1 MAIFAISDL
10 MCRCFMEKTLLIMA
24 AGMGSRFGG
33 LKQIEPVGPNGEFII
48 DYSIYDAVK
57 AGFTKVVFVIKEE
70 NFAIFKETVGNRVSK
85 HIKVEYA
92 FQDMDKL
99 PVGFTRPADREKPWG
114 TSHAILAAKDL
125 IHENFAI
132 INADDFYGR
141 DAYFVMSKFLDEVYS
156 DNTYCV
162 VGYKLGNT
170 LSANGS
176 VKRGVCY
183 ESNGLLTKLIES
195 KVERTDN
202 GIIAS
207 PLDGSDSF
215 NVTEET
221 LVSMNMLGF
230 NTSIF
235 DYIEENFPKY
245 LNDHMDDILKCEY
258 LIPDTVF
265 DAMKKGFCKVKLLS
279 TTARWQGITYKEDKQ
294 LVVDEISGLINEGVY
309 PAKLWD

>member
-1 MAIFAISDL
+1 
-10 MCRCFMEKTLLIMA
+10 MEKTLLIMA

-70 NFAIFKETVGNRVSK
+70 NFEIFKETIGNRVSK

-99 PVGFTRPADREKPWG
+99 PSGFTRPALREKPWG

-141 DAYFVMSKFLDEVYS
+141 DAYYVVSKFLDEVY
-156 DNTYCV
+156 DNNTYCV
-162 VGYKLGNT
+162 VGYRLGNT

-176 VKRGVCY
+176 VKRGVCH
-183 ESNGLLTKLIES
+183 ENNGYLTELIES
-195 KVERTDN
+195 KVERVN
-202 GIIAS
+202 QGIVAS

-215 NVTEET
+215 AVNEDT

-245 LNDHMDDILKCEY
+245 LAAHMDNILKCEY

-265 DAMKKGFCKVKLLS
+265 DAMKNNFCDVKLLS
-279 TTARWQGITYKEDKQ
+279 TTAKWQGITYKEDKQ
-294 LVVDEISGLINEGVY
+294 LVMDEIDGLIESGVY
-309 PAKLWD
+309 PSKLWN

>member
-1 MAIFAISDL
+1 
-10 MCRCFMEKTLLIMA
+10 MEKTLLIMA

-70 NFAIFKETVGNRVSK
+70 NFEIFKETVGNRVSK

-99 PVGFTRPADREKPWG
+99 PLGFTRPADREKPWG

-141 DAYFVMSKFLDEVYS
+141 DAYYVMSRFLDEKYDS
-156 DNTYCV
+156 NIYCV
-162 VGYKLGNT
+162 VGYRLGNT
-170 LSANGS
+170 LSLNGS
-176 VKRGVCY
+176 VKRGVCH
-183 ESNGLLTKLIES
+183 EENGFLTELIES
-195 KVERTDN
+195 KVERTDD
-202 GIIAS
+202 GIVAS

-215 NVTEET
+215 NVTEDT

-245 LNDHMDDILKCEY
+245 LASHMDDILKCEY

-265 DAMKKGFCKVKLLS
+265 DAMKKNFCKVKLLS
-279 TTARWQGITYKEDKQ
+279 TTARWQGITYREDKQ
-294 LVVDEISGLINEGVY
+294 LVMDEISSLIDEGIY
-309 PAKLWD
+309 PSKLWD

>member
-1 MAIFAISDL
+1 
-10 MCRCFMEKTLLIMA
+10 MEKTLLIMA

-70 NFAIFKETVGNRVSK
+70 NFEIFKETVGNRVSN

-99 PVGFTRPADREKPWG
+99 PLGFTRPIDREKPWG

-141 DAYFVMSKFLDEVYS
+141 DAYYVMSKFLDENYI

-162 VGYKLGNT
+162 VGYRLGNT
-170 LSANGS
+170 LSLNGS
-176 VKRGVCY
+176 VKRGVCHN
-183 ESNGLLTKLIES
+183 ENGYLTELIES
-195 KVERTDN
+195 KVERVEG
-202 GIIAS
+202 GIVAS
-207 PLDGSDSF
+207 PLDGSASF
-215 NVTEET
+215 SVTDDT

-235 DYIEENFPKY
+235 NYIEENFPKY
-245 LNDHMDDILKCEY
+245 LSLHMDNILTCEY

-279 TTARWQGITYKEDKQ
+279 TTAKWQGITYREDKQ
-294 LVVDEISGLINEGVY
+294 LVIDEINGLINEGVY
-309 PAKLWD
+309 PSKLWD

>member
-1 MAIFAISDL
+1 
-10 MCRCFMEKTLLIMA
+10 MEKTLLIMA

-70 NFAIFKETVGNRVSK
+70 NFDIFKETVGNRVSK

-99 PVGFTRPADREKPWG
+99 PEGFTRPVDREKPWG

-141 DAYFVMSKFLDEVYS
+141 DAYYVMSKFLDEVHT

-162 VGYKLGNT
+162 VGYRLGNT
-170 LSANGS
+170 LSLNGS
-176 VKRGVCY
+176 VKRGVCH
-183 ESNGLLTKLIES
+183 EENGYLTELIES
-195 KVERTDN
+195 KVERVTG
-202 GIIAS
+202 GIVAS

-215 NVTEET
+215 NVTEDT

-230 NTSIF
+230 NSSIF

-245 LNDHMDDILKCEY
+245 LSAHMDNILKCEY

-279 TTARWQGITYKEDKQ
+279 TTAKWQGITYREDKQ
-294 LVVDEISGLINEGVY
+294 LVMDEIDGLINEGVY

>member
-1 MAIFAISDL
+1 
-10 MCRCFMEKTLLIMA
+10 MEKTLLIMA

-48 DYSIYDAVK
+48 DYSIFDAVR
-57 AGFTKVVFVIKEE
+57 AGFTKVVFVIKKE
-70 NFAIFKETVGNRVSK
+70 NFDVFKETVGNRVSK

-92 FQDMDKL
+92 FQDMDDL
-99 PVGFTRPADREKPWG
+99 PNGFVRPEGREKPWG
-114 TSHAILAAKDL
+114 TSHAILSAKDL
-125 IHENFAI
+125 IDSNFAI

-141 DAYFVMSKFLDEVYS
+141 DAYYVMSKFLDES
-156 DNTYCV
+156 FDTNTYCV

-170 LSANGS
+170 LSNNGS
-176 VKRGVCY
+176 VKRGVCNEVDGY
-183 ESNGLLTKLIES
+183 LTELIES
-195 KVERTDN
+195 KVERVDN
-202 GIIAS
+202 GIMAS
-207 PLDGSDSF
+207 PLDGSTPFSVNDD
-215 NVTEET
+215 T

-245 LNDHMDDILKCEY
+245 LEAHKDDILKCEY

-265 DAMKKGFCKVKLLS
+265 DAMKKGFARVKLLS
-279 TTARWQGITYKEDKQ
+279 TTAKWQGITYREDKQ
-294 LVVDEISGLINEGVY
+294 LVVDEINSLIEAGDY

>member
-1 MAIFAISDL
+1 
-10 MCRCFMEKTLLIMA
+10 MEKTLLIMA

-48 DYSIYDAVK
+48 DYSIYDALK
-57 AGFTKVVFVIKEE
+57 AGFNKVVFVIKRE
-70 NFAIFKETVGNRVSK
+70 NFDLFKETVGNRVSK

-92 FQDMDKL
+92 FQDMDDL
-99 PVGFTRPADREKPWG
+99 PGGFKRPVDREKPWG
-114 TSHAILAAKDL
+114 TSHAILSAKNL

-141 DAYFVMSKFLDEVYS
+141 DAYYVMSKFLDENHS

-170 LSANGS
+170 LSLNGS

-183 ESNGLLTKLIES
+183 ENSGFLTELIES
-195 KVERTDN
+195 KVERVDN
-202 GIIAS
+202 GIVAS

-215 NVTEET
+215 DVTEDT

-235 DYIEENFPKY
+235 NYIEDNFPKF
-245 LNDHMDDILKCEY
+245 LEAHKDDILKCEY

-265 DAMKKGFCKVKLLS
+265 DAMSNGFCRVKLLS
-279 TTARWQGITYKEDKQ
+279 TSAKWQGITYKEDKQ
-294 LVVDEISGLINEGVY
+294 LVVDEISSLVREGVY
-309 PAKLWD
+309 PSKLWD

>member
-1 MAIFAISDL
+1 
-10 MCRCFMEKTLLIMA
+10 MEKILLIMA

-70 NFAIFKETVGNRVSK
+70 NFEIFKETVGNRVSK
-85 HIKVEYA
+85 HIEVEYV
-92 FQDMDKL
+92 FQDMNKL
-99 PVGFTRPADREKPWG
+99 PVGFTCPADREKPWG

-125 IHENFAI
+125 IHGNFAI

-141 DAYFVMSKFLDEVYS
+141 DAYCVMSRFLDEDYDS
-156 DNTYCV
+156 NIYCL

-170 LSANGS
+170 LSDNGL

-183 ESNGLLTKLIES
+183 EKEGFLNELIES
-195 KVERTDN
+195 KVGRVSN
-202 GIIAS
+202 GIMAY
-207 PLDGSDSF
+207 PLDGRPEFS
-215 NVTEET
+215 VTDDT

-245 LNDHMDDILKCEY
+245 LAAHMDNILNCEY
-258 LIPDTVF
+258 LIPDTVI
-265 DAMKKGFCKVKLLS
+265 DAVKNNFCKVKLLS
-279 TTARWQGITYKEDKQ
+279 TTARWQGITYREDKQ
-294 LVVDEISGLINEGVY
+294 LVIDEINSLIAEGVY
-309 PAKLWD
+309 PSKLWN